1 MTKEEISIKG
11 EAACDELSNLYAE
24 LEEALA
30 DYCLA
35 EHPSLEEPE
44 RRWKEIKTKAR
55 YIRKL
60 ATTKPEDAD
69 ND

>member
-1 MTKEEISIKG
+1 MTKEEITLKG
-11 EAACDELSNLYAE
+11 TEACDELSALYAE
-24 LEEALA
+24 LEEVLA

-35 EHPSLEEPE
+35 DHPSLEEPE
-44 RRWKEIKTKAR
+44 RHWKEIKTKAR

-60 ATTKPEDAD
+60 ATATPEDAD